1 MTSEILVMNGV
12 AAGGIATQ
20 LIKRALW
27 LLAADL
33 SIDLG
38 EIKLFFIQIPNG
50 NSKSKNFCCSSCVD
64 GRRGQIVLRRDPA

>member
-33 SIDLG
+33 SIDSG
-38 EIKLFFIQIPNG
+38 EIKLFVSDF
-50 NSKSKNFCCSSCVD
+50 KWEF
-64 GRRGQIVLRRDPA
+64 